1 MLYLDPTGMVSVRQ
15 GLADSCEQ
23 GGAAACAGAFTAFFG
38 YTVLDAATFGALS
51 REDQAIED
59 EEAGRISIEQRNE
72 IFQRSIAQAAVAGAV
87 NVATAGLGGAA
98 AGSTAKGL
106 VALGARQSI
115 ANVGAGAVVG
125 GGVGVLARGAKDIG
139 AGELSSVGE
148 YATEGAYGALFG
160 AGLATIGEIGGAIAR
175 RRVTAESSSGKRTY
189 VTKATEG
196 PTDPGLA
203 TRGVR
208 PQAGT
213 RNLTREQYRAFERE
227 ARVARRAAERALQP
241 GDAAAPGASIAD
253 DFIGPRIGARTQA
266 RTLDEFT
273 SEFYGRYQRYADE
286 AYETVTSQIAS
297 GRRPLSGTIAAE
309 TEIGSRVDAISRGRL
324 RAWLRSEGISEGPG
338 GFAQV
343 NRWLRDPSGSGAIRI
358 PDARVPG
365 HIFDLTIGTKTS
377 ATPQVADFFRFSAGS
392 RVTIVRPRQVGGSYS
407 IPR

>member
-1 MLYLDPTGMVSVRQ
+1 MVSVRQ

-125 GGVGVLARGAKDIG
+125 GGVGVLARGAKDVG

-148 YATEGAYGALFG
+148 YATEGAYGALIG
-160 AGLATIGEIGGAIAR
+160 AGLATIAEVGGAVAR

-189 VTKATEG
+189 VTKAAEG
-196 PTDPGLA
+196 PSDPGLA
-203 TRGVR
+203 TRGYR
-208 PQAGT
+208 PRAGT
-213 RNLTREQYRAFERE
+213 RNVTREQYRELDSRRRAIRNALTDASGNPVTAEERAGVLFTIRRVE
-227 ARVARRAAERALQP
+227 EQGFRVAGAVKSSGNQGIDVAFQGVGANAGRVALAEAKSSPGLNSLKTDTLGIRQGSYEFFRTRAERAGRQDIL
-241 GDAAAPGASIAD
+241 DALSQGRAD
-253 DFIGPRIGARTQA
+253 LF
-266 RTLDEFT
+266 
-273 SEFYGRYQRYADE
+273 
-286 AYETVTSQIAS
+286 
-297 GRRPLSGTIAAE
+297 
-309 TEIGSRVDAISRGRL
+309 
-324 RAWLRSEGISEGPG
+324 G
-338 GFAQV
+338 GFA
-343 NRWLRDPSGSGAIRI
+343 RSGR
-358 PDARVPG
+358 
-365 HIFDLTIGTKTS
+365 L
-377 ATPQVADFFRFSAGS
+377 FRFNPALFFDDL
-392 RVTIVRPRQVGGSYS
+392 VGGFRANPGAATLVSRPVPPPS
-407 IPR
+407 PPSLGSP